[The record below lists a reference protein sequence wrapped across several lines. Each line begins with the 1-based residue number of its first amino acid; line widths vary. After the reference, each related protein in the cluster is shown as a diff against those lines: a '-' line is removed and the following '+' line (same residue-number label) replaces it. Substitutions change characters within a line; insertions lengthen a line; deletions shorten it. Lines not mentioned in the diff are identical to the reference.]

1 MIPLTM
7 RLRVRKNGRPVV
19 GLWFPVIL
27 VLVPVLILL
36 VAISPLVLVAALFA
50 AMGGY
55 GGTVLR
61 AYALIFTALF
71 LMSGLRIEIADPENE
86 VAIILQ

>member
-50 AMGGY
+50 AMGGQ

-61 AYALIFTALF
+61 TYAFVLSVFFMI
-71 LMSGLRIEIADPENE
+71 SGLRIEVSDPENE
-86 VAIILQ
+86 FAIILR